1 MLVLTV
7 ICGVILMMGGVVC
20 LFNPGETFLAAGYV
34 MTILLLIYGIIGIV
48 RVIQKKSQ
56 PLELIPSILAVIIG
70 IIAIFRPGTTL
81 VIDGLMAILFAAW
94 FIVQGIISIYVSIA
108 SRKIQKGWICGL
120 IIGIISLLLGI
131 LSFVQPLVSA
141 VAIGILIG
149 IYLIEAGLNMIVLAT
164 AVSQE
169 N

>member
-1 MLVLTV
+1 
-7 ICGVILMMGGVVC
+7 MMGGVVC

-34 MTILLLIYGIIGIV
+34 MTILLLIYGIIVIV

-81 VIDGLMAILFAAW
+81 VIDGLMATLFAAW

-108 SRKIQKGWICGL
+108 SRKIQKGWIWICGL

>member
-1 MLVLTV
+1 
-7 ICGVILMMGGVVC
+7 MMGGVVC

-108 SRKIQKGWICGL
+108 SRKIQKGWIWICGL

>member
-1 MLVLTV
+1 
-7 ICGVILMMGGVVC
+7 MMGGVVC

-34 MTILLLIYGIIGIV
+34 MTILLLIYGIIVIV

-108 SRKIQKGWICGL
+108 SRKIQKGWIWICGL